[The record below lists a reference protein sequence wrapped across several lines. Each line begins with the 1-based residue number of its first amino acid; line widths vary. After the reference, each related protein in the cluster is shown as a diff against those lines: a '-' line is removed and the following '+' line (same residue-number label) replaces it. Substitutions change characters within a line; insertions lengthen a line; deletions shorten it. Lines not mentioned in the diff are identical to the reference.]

1 MKVDSG
7 KQMGKSKAFDYDVIF
22 LGGGLSSGMM
32 GRYLKR
38 KHPELEILV
47 LEKNTKAHWNPG
59 ESTVG
64 VAGFFMIR
72 DLGLSTYLYLNQLP
86 KNGLRY
92 FFHDPEKEFDFTKCS
107 EIGSNI
113 LPIFPTFQVDR
124 ARLDEDL
131 WKLNSEIG
139 ITTRLGSKVT
149 DIQLGEGIEA
159 HAVEVQKDGVTT
171 TATCR
176 WLVNAS
182 GRNCAAWPVFE
193 EISPASPDP
202 DLHTAGAW
210 GRFSNVRD
218 IDSLGDDDW
227 RKKVGYT
234 SRYLST
240 NHCMGRGFWI
250 WAIPIDR
257 GIVSWGIVY
266 DKDVLGED
274 LTGRDEFLAFLM
286 AQPLV
291 KELIGEAEMLDFQSH
306 PSLPFKRKTFC
317 SAQRWAVVGDTH
329 GFIDPFY
336 SPGSDVLSRQAYL
349 LEHLVTE
356 KDEKQLEKTVAT
368 INDYTYYEYRLLR
381 LLYVNQYDGFGSY
394 EVFNIKSLWDFH
406 SYTNRMVWNFYTQK
420 YADLNWMQREIDGQ
434 ETTLRLTRAVQNGF
448 TELSA
453 YLTQMGLYDRQ
464 NCGEYS
470 LRQNRFR
477 IEEEILTDY
486 DDDRAVQNHMYLC
499 RLTISEL
506 IECRF
511 ELSGFLSK
519 KFIQNQLTFASMS
532 QFELNKSWL
541 NSFLERASTK
551 LCRIL
556 KTHFQKDLDLKIT
569 PECLQKKLPSSLE
582 KKEESVRDF
591 IAEIWNEPA
600 INPVEKSLIGT

>member
-1 MKVDSG
+1 MAKT
-7 KQMGKSKAFDYDVIF
+7 MEFDYDVIF

-38 KHPELEILV
+38 KHPDLKILV

-72 DLGLSTYLYLNQLP
+72 DLGLSTYCYLNQLP

-92 FFHDPEKEFDFTKCS
+92 FFHDPRKEFDLTQCS

-131 WKLNSEIG
+131 WKLNAEIG
-139 ITTRLGSKVT
+139 ITTNLGSRVT
-149 DIQLGEGIEA
+149 EVQLAEGTEA
-159 HAVEVQKDGVTT
+159 HAVEFQKDGTSQK
-171 TATCR
+171 ATCR
-176 WLVNAS
+176 WLINAS

-193 EISPASPDP
+193 EISPAGPDP
-202 DLHTAGAW
+202 ELHTAGAW

-218 IDSLGDDDW
+218 IDSLGDDHW
-227 RKKVGYT
+227 KKKVGYS

-266 DKDVLGED
+266 DKDVLKKD

-286 AQPLV
+286 DQPFV
-291 KELIGEAEMLDFQSH
+291 KELLCEAEMLDFQSH
-306 PSLPFKRKTFC
+306 PSLPFKREAFC
-317 SAQRWAVVGDTH
+317 SSKRWAVVGDTH

-356 KDEKQLEKTVAT
+356 QDENRLEKTVAT

-381 LLYVNQYDGFGSY
+381 LLYVNQYNGFGSY
-394 EVFNIKSLWDFH
+394 ELFNIKSLWDFH

-420 YADLNWMQREIDGQ
+420 YADLEWMQREIDGQ
-434 ETTLRLTRAVQNGF
+434 DTTIRLTRAVQSGF
-448 TELSA
+448 TELA
-453 YLTQMGLYDRQ
+453 DYLTENGLYERE
-464 NCGEYS
+464 NCGKYS

-506 IECRF
+506 VECRF

-519 KFIQNQLTFASMS
+519 KFIQDQLTFASMA
-532 QFELNKSWL
+532 QFELNEIWL
-541 NSFLERASTK
+541 IRFLERASTK
-551 LCRIL
+551 LSRVL
-556 KTHFQKDLDLKIT
+556 KTHFQKELDVKLT
-569 PECLQKKLPSSLE
+569 PNCF
-582 KKEESVRDF
+582 KKEIPGCLETQEASIKEFVSK
-591 IAEIWNEPA
+591 IWNEPA
-600 INPVEKSLIGT
+600 ANPVEQSLVGT